1 MWSDG
6 RHAALRQMTDDAST
20 WPVDDLQE
28 APIMTL
34 PSYTPRKTAKEEQKK
49 VAKGEY
55 GSSKMVRG
63 IFHGGHSEGHRD
75 NLRAKLDSGHGGDRF
90 EPLLALQLTSVAI
103 RDALRFTLIATPCYQ
118 VHWIRY
124 AGRWAPRVMHSRE
137 VELMEMLA
145 EGIGDQK
152 DYGYAL
158 EVACREGHRDG
169 IIFFLSTPGMADLL
183 RPFMVKCT
191 VCAAEASNDNCFGL
205 MLDQLTSSELSELAE
220 SHPNLYRSTER
231 RRSSVPIARRRR
243 RSSLAITQGGGRG
256 SEHSKLLRL
265 ARRKAGNVVRAWR
278 LYFDP
283 RSSNG
288 KLDFDTFVVACKEAN
303 VIGDYARAFLEAQGI
318 EPPREQ
324 TYLHP
329 NGCVTFYDLFDH
341 NLEGTA
347 LRPSEILMA
356 FRSALNNAVRNLGRV
371 KGSNPAERWTALFET
386 TSHGRRIPRDHFTQ
400 VCEKR
405 RLMPPETDLNTLFD
419 WLDVDRD
426 DHLLESDFEWLH
438 HNFKLVHQ

>member
-1 MWSDG
+1 
-6 RHAALRQMTDDAST
+6 
-20 WPVDDLQE
+20 
-28 APIMTL
+28 
-34 PSYTPRKTAKEEQKK
+34 
-49 VAKGEY
+49 
-55 GSSKMVRG
+55 
-63 IFHGGHSEGHRD
+63 
-75 NLRAKLDSGHGGDRF
+75 
-90 EPLLALQLTSVAI
+90 
-103 RDALRFTLIATPCYQ
+103 
-118 VHWIRY
+118 
-124 AGRWAPRVMHSRE
+124 
-137 VELMEMLA
+137 
-145 EGIGDQK
+145 
-152 DYGYAL
+152 
-158 EVACREGHRDG
+158 
-169 IIFFLSTPGMADLL
+169 MADLL

-400 VCEKR
+400 VI
-405 RLMPPETDLNTLFD
+405 
-419 WLDVDRD
+419 
-426 DHLLESDFEWLH
+426 S
-438 HNFKLVHQ
+438 